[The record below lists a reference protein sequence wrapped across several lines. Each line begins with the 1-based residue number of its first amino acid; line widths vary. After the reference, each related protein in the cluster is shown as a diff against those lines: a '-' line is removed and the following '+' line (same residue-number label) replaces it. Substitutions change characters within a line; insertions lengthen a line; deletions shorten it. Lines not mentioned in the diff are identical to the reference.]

1 MGNDTQPEIPTRRRR
16 VRVSWALALALG
28 WLLGLAAA
36 SSCIAAEATPN
47 EHRYLLIVET
57 SSAMERRLESTV
69 EVVGDLLRSEMKG
82 QLRPGDSIGLWTFNQ
97 EVHAGGLPV
106 QLWTRESREA
116 VAQRVTTYIRQQR
129 FEKEA
134 NLKQAVPGI
143 QQLIK
148 ASEAITLILITSGLD
163 TIHGTPFDTEIND
176 CYALW
181 RSEQTKARK
190 PFVTLLRAHQGTLT
204 SHVVSPAQWPLELPP
219 LPDPPKPRT
228 TTTDPTAATN
238 QAAVK
243 TPLRAVA
250 PLIVTGKKASTP
262 EPAVV
267 IPPATAGQPA
277 GTLATTNVSSPSAVK
292 PATVEASPSAAN
304 LTPTTSPAAPSAN
317 VAATPTVA
325 AVGTAV
331 PAVKEAPTS
340 APQPLAQPAPTPTV
354 PATSVTPPKPAAA
367 AVQVPPPVAA
377 EAPQTES
384 TPAVAA
390 PESAAPPAQVAT
402 VPPPPTSRTPF
413 VGLWLLIAF
422 GVVLGVVILLLALR
436 RRPNRAASLITES
449 IDRNPP
455 KP

>member
-1 MGNDTQPEIPTRRRR
+1 
-16 VRVSWALALALG
+16 
-28 WLLGLAAA
+28 
-36 SSCIAAEATPN
+36 
-47 EHRYLLIVET
+47 
-57 SSAMERRLESTV
+57 MERRLDSIV

-97 EVHAGGLPV
+97 EVRAGGLPV
-106 QLWTRESREA
+106 QRWTRENGEA
-116 VAQRVTTYIRQQR
+116 IAQRATAYIRQQR

-134 NLKQAVPGI
+134 NLKRAVPGI

-148 ASEAITLILITSGLD
+148 ASESITLILITSGLD
-163 TIHGTPFDTEIND
+163 TIHGTPFDKEIND

-190 PFVTLLRAHQGTLT
+190 PFLTLLRAHQGTLT

-228 TTTDPTAATN
+228 TTTNPTAATN

-243 TPLRAVA
+243 APPRTVA

-277 GTLATTNVSSPSAVK
+277 GTLATTNVSSPPVVK
-292 PATVEASPSAAN
+292 PAPVEASPRAAN
-304 LTPTTSPAAPSAN
+304 LTPATSPATPSAN
-317 VAATPTVA
+317 VTATAA
-325 AVGTAV
+325 GTGV
-331 PAVKEAPTS
+331 PAVKEALTS

-354 PATSVTPPKPAAA
+354 PATPVTPPKPPAP
-367 AVQVPPPVAA
+367 AVQVPLPVAA

-384 TPAVAA
+384 TPAVTT
-390 PESAAPPAQVAT
+390 PESAAPPAQMAT
-402 VPPPPTSRTPF
+402 VPPPPTSRTTF
-413 VGLWLLIAF
+413 VGLWLLIAL
-422 GVVLGVVILLLALR
+422 GVVLGAVILLLALR
-436 RRPNRAASLITES
+436 RGRPNRAASLITES

-455 KP
+455 EP